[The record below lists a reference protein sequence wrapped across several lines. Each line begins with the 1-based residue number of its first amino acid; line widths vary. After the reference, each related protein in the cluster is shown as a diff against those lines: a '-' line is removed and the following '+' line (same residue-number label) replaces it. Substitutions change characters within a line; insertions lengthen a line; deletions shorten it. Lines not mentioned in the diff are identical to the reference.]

1 MAVNTLETRQ
11 MNNRLRYL
19 HFLCPILEIREC
31 SECAKCAAELYLQGA
46 PQPALPL
53 AALPRELRARS
64 RSPRRD

>member
-1 MAVNTLETRQ
+1 MVVNTLETSQ

-19 HFLCPILEIREC
+19 HFLYPIPEPREC

-46 PQPALPL
+46 PQPVLPL
-53 AALPRELRARS
+53 AAPPHELRARS